1 MDIKKY
7 SFKQGL
13 PGEFELIRI
22 GQLYHE
28 HTKTL
33 TTPHQRVFITSSG
46 FRRAV
51 QNIWLTLIRLIL
63 NPTQYCFYLKIRFKD
78 LTKTVNFK

>member
-13 PGEFELIRI
+13 PREFELIRI

-33 TTPHQRVFITSSG
+33 NTPHRTGFYHILWFQEGSPKHMVDFNPIDIKPNSILFLPKDTVQRFDKNG
-46 FRRAV
+46 KF
-51 QNIWLTLIRLIL
+51 
-63 NPTQYCFYLKIRFKD
+63 
-78 LTKTVNFK
+78 